1 MNNELKLGHL
11 KLIAIALRS
20 QPVSR
25 ATLETIAIVDNMLAA
40 TYNVKAV
47 YVSKPRRPYQRQAD
61 GEYVFEEMTAHDHEV
76 LQHKTDLVTR
86 NI

>member
-11 KLIAIALRS
+11 KLIRVALSS
-20 QPVSR
+20 QPISR
-25 ATLETIAIVDNMLAA
+25 AVLETIAVVDNMLAA

-61 GEYVFEEMTAHDHEV
+61 GEYVFE
-76 LQHKTDLVTR
+76 
-86 NI
+86 NIVK

>member
-1 MNNELKLGHL
+1 M
-11 KLIAIALRS
+11 
-20 QPVSR
+20 
-25 ATLETIAIVDNMLAA
+25 NMLSIDDLKTIRVALSSAPLNRSVITTLDNVDKLLA
-40 TYNVKAV
+40 THNIKAV
-47 YVSKPRRPYQRQAD
+47 YKSKPRRPYQRQAE